1 MRFEVLGFFPPTSG
15 VINGNSSLA
24 RFPGVP
30 IVLLRGAPGGLRANV
45 FLEGVPEWIVLF
57 VLEFGVLA
65 NNVRGVLKEKGAG
78 FARRWAATGRT
89 LILLACSANLR
100 VCNVSLMSC
109 ALGDTQKTIEIR
121 QVSVRLSRS
130 TQVRGVSL

>member
-30 IVLLRGAPGGLRANV
+30 IVLFSGTPGGLLANV
-45 FLEGVPEWIVLF
+45 FLDGVPEWIVLF

-65 NNVRGVLKEKGAG
+65 NVRGVLKEKDAG
-78 FARRWAATGRT
+78 FARR
-89 LILLACSANLR
+89 
-100 VCNVSLMSC
+100 
-109 ALGDTQKTIEIR
+109 
-121 QVSVRLSRS
+121 
-130 TQVRGVSL
+130 